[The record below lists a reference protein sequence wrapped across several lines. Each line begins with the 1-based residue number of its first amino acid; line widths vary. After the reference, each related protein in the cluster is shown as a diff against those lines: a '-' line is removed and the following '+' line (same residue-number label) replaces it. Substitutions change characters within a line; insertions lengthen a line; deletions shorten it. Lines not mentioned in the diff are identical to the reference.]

1 MPQHDFG
8 YQMSYLPRTYLKSP
22 EEDSEAGELDKAQ
35 EVVGVVLPANKDPA
49 LP

>member
-1 MPQHDFG
+1 
-8 YQMSYLPRTYLKSP
+8 MSCLPRLEPISKSS